1 MCISFIFIFSHLP
14 LYADQWRR
22 ENPNESLN
30 GPCGC
35 GLLLPYYQCW
45 ERCIMFPIL
54 VGLGCGGKGEEWTPG
69 KSFWG
74 GCIFHMD
81 AAGFRVRRFSS
92 LSIILRNSWP
102 TSSQASKLVRGF
114 WSTTMSGV
122 WILSWRP
129 YSPRGHLQENECGWP
144 GIYSTRQMC
153 RVTQGHMSRTG
164 ERILKWF
171 RVFTDEKQFSSDI
184 RGLVT
189 GNQHGA
195 MFLLS
200 QKKQNLDYILQR
212 MKMWWVHCE

>member
-1 MCISFIFIFSHLP
+1 MVP
-14 LYADQWRR
+14 VAV
-22 ENPNESLN
+22 
-30 GPCGC
+30 GC
-35 GLLLPYYQCW
+35 YCPTTSAGKDALCFPYW
-45 ERCIMFPIL
+45 LDWDVEVR
-54 VGLGCGGKGEEWTPG
+54 GEEWTPG